1 METKLFISEKD
12 KNSLHRHVSDDA
24 VLSLEAIMSLLNNH
38 SLDDAANIVCYL
50 AGTFKFLC
58 DERSVQRLIDTW
70 EIIVESNCSH
80 GNIRDNQD

>member
-1 METKLFISEKD
+1 MDTKLFVSEKD

-58 DERSVQRLIDTW
+58 DEQGVQGLIDAW
-70 EIIVESNCSH
+70 EKIVEKNCLH